1 MITKTLYVCKYCLTD
16 YADKDRAMECE
27 MNHKEVKISNLTV
40 FYKSK
45 KLIPDGYPVR
55 IRIAGSEGNKA
66 VEYRR

>member
-27 MNHKEVKISNLTV
+27 MNHKEV
-40 FYKSK
+40 
-45 KLIPDGYPVR
+45 YPVR